1 MKKNVILLSKTNK
14 LFNDEALIDKLKN
27 APAIPV
33 SQLRY
38 VDIFQPSKS
47 CCGIYAFFEGDEY
60 HVYDSGNN
68 KQIDCW
74 YIGSATSKAMVD
86 RIGNHFA
93 SRYKDFGNSLLK
105 RIAYAVAKNKQF
117 FNEKNPS
124 LQLVN
129 RMEEIMEKCFLIM
142 QSLKLKI
149 MLYEETKDIV
159 LPDEIRAHE
168 KILIS
173 HFRPAFNNPKRSKR
187 DLNICDVS
195 GKRVQY

>member
-1 MKKNVILLSKTNK
+1 M
-14 LFNDEALIDKLKN
+14 
-27 APAIPV
+27 
-33 SQLRY
+33 
-38 VDIFQPSKS
+38 
-47 CCGIYAFFEGDEY
+47 
-60 HVYDSGNN
+60 
-68 KQIDCW
+68 
-74 YIGSATSKAMVD
+74 
-86 RIGNHFA
+86 
-93 SRYKDFGNSLLK
+93 
-105 RIAYAVAKNKQF
+105 AKNKQF